1 MEVKVYY
8 APLDDRSN
16 QSEVIT
22 LIQTFQGLPFPL
34 NLSPIWKILITI
46 LLLIILTIGLWLRGV
61 VLNFFRLPGKKLSP
75 ISLLLWIEQV
85 IGLLFLFNI
94 SFGIVTVNLPYPAR
108 VTMGE
113 GFCHNIRLPSNI
125 YLTGSIVRSCMT
137 AIYRVLFIRAQGGYS
152 QKPIKQNSYLLS
164 NFIKYFH
171 MHYF

>member
-1 MEVKVYY
+1 MTTGLTNQKWLPLFRHFRVYRFRLTY
-8 APLDDRSN
+8 HPSGRSSSPFCCRSYWLSDCG
-16 QSEVIT
+16 SEV
-22 LIQTFQGLPFPL
+22 LF
-34 NLSPIWKILITI
+34 
-46 LLLIILTIGLWLRGV
+46 LT
-61 VLNFFRLPGKKLSP
+61 FFRLPGKKLSP
-75 ISLLLWIEQV
+75 ISFLLWIDQV

-125 YLTGSIVRSCMT
+125 YLTGSIVRSCLT

-171 MHYF
+171 MHYFWDRYLW